1 MRSVLKV
8 LVWMTLLGGC
18 TQLPVDGPNHHLI
31 DRDASEVIVQDNR
44 AVAVDYVLVDISRP
58 VLENLVD
65 VGPESFFRTFGTG
78 RGHRSRASPRNW
90 RCRSSHDF

>member
-1 MRSVLKV
+1 MRSVLIV

-44 AVAVDYVLVDISRP
+44 AVAVDYVLLDISRP
-58 VLENLVD
+58 VLESLVD
-65 VGPESFFRTFGTG
+65 FRPEFALQNIWNGKRD
-78 RGHRSRASPRNW
+78 RS
-90 RCRSSHDF
+90 